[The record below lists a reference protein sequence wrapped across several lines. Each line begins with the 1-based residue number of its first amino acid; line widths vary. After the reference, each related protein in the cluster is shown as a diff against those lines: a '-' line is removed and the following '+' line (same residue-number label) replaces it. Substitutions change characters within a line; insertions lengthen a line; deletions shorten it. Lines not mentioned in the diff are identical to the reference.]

1 MAHVTQTTFA
11 TRLKETM
18 EERSLKQVDLVQL
31 ASERGHK
38 LGKSQ
43 LSQYL
48 SGKTEPRPEML
59 NILSELLGVSTDRL
73 SVTAPET
80 STPTVPAEG
89 AVFARDAARA
99 KDRRPTQAIRRSGM
113 GKGRVILLTP

>member
-59 NILSELLGVSTDRL
+59 NVLSELLGVSTDRL
-73 SVTAPET
+73 RIYALLERVKISEEQSKDVLHLRRTNDRDRKSV
-80 STPTVPAEG
+80 V
-89 AVFARDAARA
+89 
-99 KDRRPTQAIRRSGM
+99 
-113 GKGRVILLTP
+113 

>member
-73 SVTAPET
+73 SVTAPEA
-80 STPTVPAEG
+80 PIPKVPAEG
-89 AVFARDAARA
+89 AFL
-99 KDRRPTQAIRRSGM
+99 SF
-113 GKGRVILLTP
+113 

>member
-43 LSQYL
+43 LS
-48 SGKTEPRPEML
+48 
-59 NILSELLGVSTDRL
+59 
-73 SVTAPET
+73 
-80 STPTVPAEG
+80 
-89 AVFARDAARA
+89 
-99 KDRRPTQAIRRSGM
+99 
-113 GKGRVILLTP
+113 

>member
-1 MAHVTQTTFA
+1 
-11 TRLKETM
+11 M

-48 SGKTEPRPEML
+48 SGKTEPRPEMSCP
-59 NILSELLGVSTDRL
+59 NC
-73 SVTAPET
+73 
-80 STPTVPAEG
+80 
-89 AVFARDAARA
+89 
-99 KDRRPTQAIRRSGM
+99 SGCPQT
-113 GKGRVILLTP
+113 G